1 MLGELRNA
9 KRREDGFVEPDTLGV
24 DLGTKINVV
33 KYPKGPVP
41 VLHHAHTET
50 MSQRSCRLKLGVF
63 TVHEP
68 DAGSR
73 SAQPQGHSG
82 SGGAAEPGIYW
93 LEAEQACRSGS

>member
-1 MLGELRNA
+1 MEGINLIPAPCVEAQVKVESCRTPVNYVQVREARTFRMLGELRNA
-9 KRREDGFVEPDTLGV
+9 KRREDGLVEADTLGV

-63 TVHEP
+63 TVH
-68 DAGSR
+68 
-73 SAQPQGHSG
+73 
-82 SGGAAEPGIYW
+82 
-93 LEAEQACRSGS
+93 